1 MSFALKGSEG
11 FDLSSFREKKI
22 IPLKGKWHFIWKKY
36 ISPQDIIE
44 KGIPSEAILRPVPGR
59 WLYYKKKYP
68 PTGYATYIT
77 TLINPPSYTNMLI
90 KLERV
95 ASSYKVYFIQ
105 KGKIIETIKNGVIGK
120 TKEESVPGGR
130 FFFKNI
136 FSRSGDITVLF
147 HLSSFHYRSGGF
159 FTPPEVGD
167 EFYMRKISK
176 QSFVVKIL
184 ISGILLMMTMYHFAL
199 YILRRSDKTSLIF
212 GGFCFLLFIRGAVT
226 EGFIESFFE
235 MTTTLYS
242 FQKTIEF
249 ICFSWSSALLLTF
262 MRSVLGKHF
271 APKTHKLACTIGII
285 FTTFVL
291 LTTTEIYSNK
301 MGLQIVQGLFACI
314 AISVLVQLGIATK
327 RKEKYASIIFYPL
340 IFAIITLV
348 YEIVAINLNLYFRHA
363 SSFGFSIYVF
373 SQSYILAKKF
383 NKAYTTAER
392 LSEHLKEEVDI
403 QTKEAVEQKNRALVS
418 EKNVSGLLNNMKQA
432 VFAMGEK
439 GTIVPPVSRYTEHI
453 FEGDIVG
460 KNIFDVLY
468 KNIGEES
475 ELYSSIKFLI
485 DVCINEDSLQYDTM
499 NDALPRE
506 VKRLNHEKKERTL
519 KINYSP
525 LFDSNDICRKIML
538 VIEDITE
545 VLELEQEVVQ
555 EKEKAT
561 LKIQRLQEI
570 VSNSKREIKVF
581 FREVSLQLD
590 VAKRSVNEL
599 DREEYC
605 RAMHTVKGSARI
617 YNLSSFSEE
626 IHLLENKV
634 EDFKNNNDQKNKMSE
649 NYNGLELLI
658 NQYLDLFKEVFGHDV
673 DETMMKIEDEFV
685 EVPKDIF
692 FSTMEKTKSLLK
704 KEGLFAII
712 EELKKIEFDDLKK
725 TLFGLHNSLNNM
737 AQSLNKKI
745 NLNIS
750 GDEVYLNKKTSLMIK
765 DSLMHIIQNS
775 ADHGIEAEGHIKIM
789 IKKIED
795 DIHLEVS
802 DNGKGIDA
810 EDIHKKAL
818 EKGLVKKSTS
828 EHFTKSDKLNLIMLA
843 GFSTKQMA
851 TEYSGR
857 GVGMDVVKTNIEKLG
872 GTINIDST
880 LGEGTLFKI
889 QIPYPEEDS
898 SSPDKEVA

>member
-1 MSFALKGSEG
+1 
-11 FDLSSFREKKI
+11 
-22 IPLKGKWHFIWKKY
+22 
-36 ISPQDIIE
+36 
-44 KGIPSEAILRPVPGR
+44 
-59 WLYYKKKYP
+59 
-68 PTGYATYIT
+68 
-77 TLINPPSYTNMLI
+77 
-90 KLERV
+90 
-95 ASSYKVYFIQ
+95 
-105 KGKIIETIKNGVIGK
+105 
-120 TKEESVPGGR
+120 
-130 FFFKNI
+130 
-136 FSRSGDITVLF
+136 
-147 HLSSFHYRSGGF
+147 
-159 FTPPEVGD
+159 
-167 EFYMRKISK
+167 
-176 QSFVVKIL
+176 
-184 ISGILLMMTMYHFAL
+184 
-199 YILRRSDKTSLIF
+199 
-212 GGFCFLLFIRGAVT
+212 
-226 EGFIESFFE
+226 
-235 MTTTLYS
+235 
-242 FQKTIEF
+242 
-249 ICFSWSSALLLTF
+249 

-658 NQYLDLFKEVFGHDV
+658 NQYLDLFKEVFGRDV